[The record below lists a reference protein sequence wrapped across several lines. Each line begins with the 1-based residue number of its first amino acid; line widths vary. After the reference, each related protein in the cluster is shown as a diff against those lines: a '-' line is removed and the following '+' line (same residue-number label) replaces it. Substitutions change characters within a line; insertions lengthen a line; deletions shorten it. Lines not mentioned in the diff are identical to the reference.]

1 MKKNPINLKYIIT
14 VSTILSAVF
23 LFFNWFTLSIPVL
36 ESFLE
41 SGSFSVSFFT
51 LPQLIEE
58 NALGLITR
66 LGGKGTSI
74 MTLLLCAIL
83 KYMCVLSAGFA
94 IFGICKMW
102 KYDKSTRFIFSSQVI
117 ALALQVLSFLVIVI
131 INIFMAM
138 YADSIA
144 QSLKLEEDLLQ
155 FHFIPTVWL
164 CLSTISAVV
173 SLISWNRHSKEFE

>member
-1 MKKNPINLKYIIT
+1 MKYNPIKLKYIIT
-14 VSTILSAVF
+14 VSTLLSAVF

-66 LGGKGTSI
+66 LGGKGTSV

-83 KYMCVLSAGFA
+83 KYMCVLSAGFG

-144 QSLKLEEDLLQ
+144 QSLNLEEDLLQ

-164 CLSTISAVV
+164 CLSTLSAIA
-173 SLISWNRHSKEFE
+173 SLVTWHLHSKESE